1 MRILKNGQIFIFK
14 IVFILMCVSL
24 SNCATIVSGTSQGVF
39 IETPKVE
46 NASCD
51 LKDQEGAVYHLAK
64 SPGNVTVQKGNG
76 PLTIICGKH
85 GYENGTTL
93 VESDFSDIA
102 FGNILMPGGSIG
114 ILIDAITGAA
124 QQYPDNITVWMKPFK
139 WTSQAE
145 KTDWYK
151 QRDDYLAALAEKAK
165 KVETTTEDDQDC
177 C

>member
-1 MRILKNGQIFIFK
+1 LRIYREGQYFIFK
-14 IVFILMCVSL
+14 VVFILLCVSL

-39 IETPKVE
+39 IDTPKVE

-51 LKDQEGAVYHLAK
+51 LKDQEGAVYHLSK

-76 PLTIICGKH
+76 PLTIICGKQ

-114 ILIDAITGAA
+114 ILIDAVTGAA
-124 QQYPDNITVWMKPFK
+124 QQYPDNIMVWMKPFK

-145 KTDWYK
+145 ETDWYK
-151 QRDDYLAALAEKAK
+151 QRDDYLQDLADKAK
-165 KVETTTEDDQDC
+165 AAEVVADGDQDC

>member
-1 MRILKNGQIFIFK
+1 M
-14 IVFILMCVSL
+14 

-51 LKDQEGAVYHLAK
+51 LKDQEGGVYHLSK

-76 PLTIICGKH
+76 PLTIVCGKK
-85 GYENGTTL
+85 GYEDGTTL
-93 VESDFSDIA
+93 VQSDFSDIA

-114 ILIDAITGAA
+114 ILIDAATGAA
-124 QQYPDNITVWMKPFK
+124 QQYPDNITVWMKPFEWK
-139 WTSQAE
+139 SQAE
-145 KTDWYK
+145 KKDWYK
-151 QRDDYLAALAEKAK
+151 QRDDYLKSLAEKAK
-165 KVETTTEDDQDC
+165 ALERDLEADQDC

>member
-1 MRILKNGQIFIFK
+1 MKRGQYYIFK
-14 IVFILMCVSL
+14 TAFILICISL

-39 IETPKVE
+39 IDTPTVE

-51 LKDQEGAVYHLAK
+51 LKDQEGEVYHLSK

-76 PLTIICGKH
+76 TLTIVCGKK
-85 GYENGTTL
+85 GYEDGTTL

-114 ILIDAITGAA
+114 ILIDAVTGAA
-124 QQYPDNITVWMKPFK
+124 QEYPDNITVWMRPFK
-139 WTSQAE
+139 WTSQTEKNDWYTQRDEYQKAAAE
-145 KTDWYK
+145 K
-151 QRDDYLAALAEKAK
+151 K
-165 KVETTTEDDQDC
+165 KMIEEAIEGDQDC